1 MSYMFVIIGRNS
13 NYVLMMLL
21 LNHQAYQQRDNG
33 CTFTNSDSNQ
43 QKTCLLPTSVH
54 TQQALAQACWFYNSV
69 FTICIFA
76 LNSENT
82 CSQTCTQ
89 FGKR

>member
-1 MSYMFVIIGRNS
+1 MQHMSYMFVIIGRNS

-54 TQQALAQACWFYNSV
+54 TQQALAQAC
-69 FTICIFA
+69 
-76 LNSENT
+76 
-82 CSQTCTQ
+82 
-89 FGKR
+89 